1 MIEQPLRRGADAPLA
16 NFSSPVPLCADES
29 CLHLGELD
37 QAAGRYQ
44 LINIK
49 LDKTGGLTQVT
60 CLTLAAMFLHY
71 ECGFHRQC
79 DDRLDRNKGPGSLS
93 TVLRTE

>member
-71 ECGFHRQC
+71 ASLLGSGDYLRYKIFLASRVSLNES
-79 DDRLDRNKGPGSLS
+79 RL
-93 TVLRTE
+93 